1 MINNGNFSY
10 GYNNRKGENFNEK
23 LNCYECN
30 NNWKFLS
37 PTILYI
43 LDKLLA
49 FSVICSKCSNNN
61 NRILR

>member
-1 MINNGNFSY
+1 MNVIII
-10 GYNNRKGENFNEK
+10 E
-23 LNCYECN
+23 
-30 NNWKFLS
+30 KFLS

-49 FSVICSKCSNNN
+49 FSIICSKCSNNN